1 MNRAPGFQIELGR
14 VQGIARHGRWRF
26 IVLIL
31 GFDILLIATLLLSM
45 QHQELAKEYQL
56 LIETR
61 VIYEELLITQ
71 EVVEAVTV
79 TVVVTPGFTPQATP
93 TEP

>member
-14 VQGIARHGRWRF
+14 VQGISRHGRWRF

-56 LIETR
+56 LVETR
-61 VIYEELLITQ
+61 VVYEELLITQ
-71 EVVEAVTV
+71 EVIEPVTV
-79 TVVVTPGFTPQATP
+79 TVVVTPGFTLPVTP
-93 TEP
+93 IEP